1 MGTGVAMRYPFTR
14 LATAALVALALA
26 ACSNDSARI
35 DIRALVQNAAPQLA
49 ASLGAGATDPAAA
62 PLTSPAAVLAATT
75 TPVAFAR
82 TEQDKAFYVLG
93 VRDNGPYRTFA
104 TTTRQT
110 LVLRQGLVTATRGL
124 GQDLMASKADTTLAM
139 LAAGREGRARRVM
152 QVLDG
157 EDVTRDLVLDCVLT
171 QGAADLPRPV
181 AALPVGRRMT
191 ETCKGLGYDGRAI
204 SFANSY
210 LVDAAGRIVLS
221 RQWLPT
227 QSGTLSLQI
236 LRD

>member
-1 MGTGVAMRYPFTR
+1 MIYPFTR
-14 LATAALVALALA
+14 LAAAALMTLTLA

-35 DIRALVQNAAPQLA
+35 DYRALVQGAAPELA
-49 ASLGAGATDPAAA
+49 ARLGAGAPAAAAA
-62 PLTSPAAVLAATT
+62 PLASPAAVLAATT
-75 TPVAFAR
+75 TPVAFVR
-82 TEQDKAFYVLG
+82 TAQDDAFYVLG

-124 GQDLMASKADTTLAM
+124 GQDLMASKADETLAM
-139 LAAGREGRARRVM
+139 LASGREGRAQRVM

-171 QGAADLPRPV
+171 LGAADLPQAV
-181 AALPVGRRMT
+181 AALPAGRRMT
-191 ETCKGLGYDGRAI
+191 ETCTGRGHDGAHI

-210 LVDAAGRIVLS
+210 LVDASGRIVLS

-236 LRD
+236 LRN